1 MIKSILF
8 GTLYKLALQ
17 GAIDNEIEISTS
29 IIAKSSGYSQ
39 QTISRHL
46 ILLEKMGLIE
56 RRLTAKGELIRI
68 TNKGRQELMEI
79 YTALKEIFEKT
90 SERNFIIT
98 GTVFTGLGEGA
109 YYISRARYAKQ
120 IESKLGFKPYPGT
133 LNIKL
138 ISPPSRAFLNN
149 YEHIFIRGFKS
160 SKRTFGPA
168 KCYPVTINDSIEGAI
183 IIPIRTH
190 YDYTVV
196 EVISSVNLRSAF
208 NLRDG
213 SLVTLR
219 LKNPINIVHEY

>member
-1 MIKSILF
+1 MIKPILF
-8 GTLYKLALQ
+8 GTLYRLALQ

-29 IIAKSSGYSQ
+29 IIAKSAGYSQ

-46 ILLEKMGLIE
+46 ILLERMGLIE
-56 RRLTAKGELIRI
+56 RRLTVNGELIRI
-68 TNKGRQELMEI
+68 TNKGKQELMEV
-79 YTALKEIFEKT
+79 YTALKEMFEKI
-90 SERNFIIT
+90 SEKNFTIT

-109 YYISRARYAKQ
+109 YYISRSRYAKQ
-120 IESKLGFKPYPGT
+120 VESKLGFKPYPGT

-160 SKRTFGPA
+160 RERTFGPA
-168 KCYPVTINDSIEGAI
+168 KCYPVSINDSVEGAI

-196 EVISSVNLRSAF
+196 EVISPVNLRNAF

-213 SLVTLR
+213 SLVTLK
-219 LKNPINIVHEY
+219 LKNPTNIVHE

>member
-8 GTLYKLALQ
+8 GTLYKLAVQ
-17 GAIDNEIEISTS
+17 GALDNEIEISTS

-56 RRLTAKGELIRI
+56 RRLTNKGEVVRI
-68 TNKGRQELMEI
+68 TSKGRQELMEI
-79 YTALKEIFEKT
+79 YVTLKEIFEKS
-90 SERNFIIT
+90 SEKRFVIT
-98 GTVFTGLGEGA
+98 GSVFTGLGEGA
-109 YYISRARYAKQ
+109 YYISRARYARQ

-149 YEHIFIRGFKS
+149 YEHIFVRGFKS
-160 SKRTFGPA
+160 KERTFGPA
-168 KCYPVTINDSIEGAI
+168 KCYPVTINDSVDGAI

-190 YDYTVV
+190 YDYSVV
-196 EVISSVNLRSAF
+196 EVISPVNLRKMF

-213 SLVTLR
+213 SLVMLK
-219 LKNPINIVHEY
+219 LKNPVIISHE